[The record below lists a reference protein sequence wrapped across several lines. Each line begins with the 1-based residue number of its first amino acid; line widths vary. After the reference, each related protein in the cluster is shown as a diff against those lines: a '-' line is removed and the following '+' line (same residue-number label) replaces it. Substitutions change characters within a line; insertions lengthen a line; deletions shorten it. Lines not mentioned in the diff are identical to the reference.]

1 MRYATLF
8 SGIEACS
15 VAWEPIGME
24 PVYFSE
30 LAKFPSAVL
39 SHHYPNIPNL
49 GDMTKYKE
57 WKNAGTV
64 DLVCAGSPCQAFSIG
79 GFREGLRDPRGN
91 LTLSFLGFL
100 EFYRPRW
107 VVWENVTGVLSD
119 RTNAFGSFVAG
130 LGQLGYGFAYRVLD
144 AQYFG
149 VAQQRKRVFVV
160 AYLGDWRPASTVLF
174 EAESLSRDTRKGGE
188 VDKYNSESNQGSL
201 EPCGEGTSYSP
212 RQVSLTVT
220 SKWKKSS
227 GGYAGSETGNLVLT
241 KLAGHCVY
249 LPRRITPLECERLQG
264 FPDNWTRVPW
274 NRKNGAPETLRYEAL
289 GNSMAVPVMRWI
301 GERIK
306 EVDKLL

>member
-1 MRYATLF
+1 
-8 SGIEACS
+8 
-15 VAWEPIGME
+15 ME

-39 SHHYPNIPNL
+39 SHHYPNTPNL

-57 WKNAGTV
+57 WKNVGTV

-100 EFYRPRW
+100 GFYRPRW

-144 AQYFG
+144 AQHFG

-174 EAESLSRDTRKGGE
+174 EAESLSRHTRQVGE
-188 VDKYNSESNQGSL
+188 NGKQHPESNQRSL

-212 RQVSLTVT
+212 RQVSHSVT
-220 SKWKKSS
+220 SKWKKIS
-227 GGYAGSETGNLVLT
+227 GGYAGNETGNLVLT
-241 KLAGHCVY
+241 KLSGQSVY

-264 FPDNWTRVPW
+264 FPDNWTNVPW
-274 NRKNGAPETLRYEAL
+274 DRKNGAPQTLRYEAL